1 MISRLEL
8 ENSKMR
14 EEVRDELIQFRER
27 ASMQESKI
35 RELEQENFK
44 LRKRYNEEKVRQL
57 E

>member
-1 MISRLEL
+1 
-8 ENSKMR
+8 
-14 EEVRDELIQFRER
+14 
-27 ASMQESKI
+27 MQESKI